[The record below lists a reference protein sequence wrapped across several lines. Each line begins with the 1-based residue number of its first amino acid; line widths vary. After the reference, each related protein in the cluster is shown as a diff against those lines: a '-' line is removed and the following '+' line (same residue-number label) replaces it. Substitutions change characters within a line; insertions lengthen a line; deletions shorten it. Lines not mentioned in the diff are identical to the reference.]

1 MKVQKSEGRAEYLR
15 HVLSKNVPAEVLDKP
30 NLTHGDLVN
39 ANSVLYEYWQLTR
52 KADVDR
58 ALGQP
63 ARQEAA
69 KRSKEA
75 NAFHRF
81 ATGKD
86 WSEADHRELVENMKR
101 VKREFPAIVQNE
113 ANSHAVANWLLD
125 NRRYP
130 TYGNIRMAVTTL
142 ACEGKL
148 LLNPSAVNIPEDR
161 YGDSIEGA
169 YQISRVSA
177 ADLKL
182 MTEPFRPQNEHD
194 EIRNMNADQFYKSE
208 HGRALR
214 EERNRHSDNVI
225 REREFRQAEA
235 AVEFF
240 LASNRDYARTNDN
253 RDQILRWLKD
263 RKLPM
268 TQNSLQQAFGELKH
282 QLALSPDHN
291 AEYGASRVVDYSD
304 LGPKNPMHSRPP
316 QQHVELVEQKSV
328 KKITM
333 ADVRKMTAEQY
344 EAALKD
350 SDLGPQLEALL
361 ANQ

>member
-1 MKVQKSEGRAEYLR
+1 MPNTRSEYLR
-15 HVLSKNVPAEVLDKP
+15 EKLIKQGIAPEKLTVRHLTYEEVTRQMASEEMEWHRTENRANFEKALAQPRGQAEV
-30 NLTHGDLVN
+30 
-39 ANSVLYEYWQLTR
+39 Q
-52 KADVDR
+52 
-58 ALGQP
+58 
-63 ARQEAA
+63 
-69 KRSKEA
+69 RSKDA
-75 NAFHRF
+75 NAFRRF
-81 ATGKD
+81 ATGAG
-86 WSEADHRELVENMKR
+86 WSPVDHAQLVENMKR
-101 VKREFPAIVQNE
+101 IKREFPAVVSNK
-113 ANSHAVANWLLD
+113 ANSDAIAEWLLD
-125 NRRYP
+125 QKCYP
-130 TYGNIRMAVTTL
+130 TYPNMRLAVTTL
-142 ACEGKL
+142 ACEGNI

-263 RKLPM
+263 RNLPM

-282 QLALSPDHN
+282 QLALSPEHN
-291 AEYGASRVVDYSD
+291 SEYNGTRVIDYSD
-304 LGPKNPMHSRPP
+304 LGPTNPMHTRPP
-316 QQHVELVEQKSV
+316 KQHVELVEQKSLR
-328 KKITM
+328 KITM
-333 ADVRKMTAEQY
+333 ADVRKMSAEQY
-344 EAALKD
+344 DAALKD
-350 SDLGPQLEALL
+350 TDLAPQIEAL
-361 ANQ
+361 AAQQ

>member
-1 MKVQKSEGRAEYLR
+1 MKVQKVEGRAEYLR
-15 HVLSKNVPAEVLDKP
+15 HVLRKTVAAEVLDKP
-30 NLTHGDLVN
+30 HLTYSDVMN
-39 ANSVLYEYWQLTR
+39 ASSQLLELWNLTR
-52 KADVDR
+52 KPDVDR
-58 ALGQP
+58 ALRQP
-63 ARQEAA
+63 AGQAA
-69 KRSKEA
+69 AQQSKDA
-75 NAFHRF
+75 HAFRRF
-81 ATGKD
+81 ATGED
-86 WSEADHRELVENMKR
+86 WSGADHRELVENMKR
-101 VKREFPAIVQNE
+101 VKREFPAIVHNE

-125 NRRYP
+125 NRCYP

-169 YQISRVSA
+169 YQIGRVSA

-182 MTEPFRPQNEHD
+182 MTEPFRSQNEHD
-194 EIRNMNADQFYKSE
+194 EIRAMTADQFYASE

-214 EERNRHSDNVI
+214 EERNKHADQAI
-225 REREFRQAEA
+225 REQELRHAEA

-263 RKLPM
+263 RNLPM
-268 TQNSLQQAFGELKH
+268 TQNSLQQAFDELKH
-282 QLALSPDHN
+282 QLALSSDNN
-291 AEYGASRVVDYSD
+291 AEYNGTRVIDYSD
-304 LGPKNPMHSRPP
+304 LGPTNPMHTRPSKH
-316 QQHVELVEQKSV
+316 HVELVEQKSV

-333 ADVRKMTAEQY
+333 ADVRKMSAEQY